1 MDDVDETTN
10 QTDGISDLDKVDA
23 KSCMSNIS
31 DLWTGALHYLM
42 QCLNQTNIDMKLCFL
57 SDPILYPLK
66 EPQCYFYICLG
77 FQT

>member
-31 DLWTGALHYLM
+31 DLWDGGITLFDAVPQPSKYRHEIM
-42 QCLNQTNIDMKLCFL
+42 F
-57 SDPILYPLK
+57 PI
-66 EPQCYFYICLG
+66 
-77 FQT
+77 